1 MEFIIIGG
9 TSMPLYYEY
18 KNYFKI
24 NLIDPLTC
32 FLSINVKK
40 FVKFNEE
47 SWTKS
52 FRLTVK
58 NRQYY
63 CYNIYHNDII
73 LYVCIRL
80 EIGV

>member
-24 NLIDPLTC
+24 NLIDPLSC

-47 SWTKS
+47 S
-52 FRLTVK
+52 
-58 NRQYY
+58 
-63 CYNIYHNDII
+63 
-73 LYVCIRL
+73 
-80 EIGV
+80 